1 MEAVFDP
8 RTFAALRAD
17 LSARIGSSI
26 SGLALLDAES
36 NVSAL
41 DEGLAEAMGV
51 DASDVI
57 GRPLPW
63 VFGKLGLP
71 KKTDPSEVMNRPVDL
86 PNGQQVA
93 MGLTADGLAL
103 SVIGEAHVVPPAP
116 VVPAVEPMP
125 AVAVAASLPTQ
136 SKKSLPK
143 AEPSLGL
150 EDFALALGA
159 CRDAEDLGLV
169 IEAWLPDLLPG
180 SRGTYAVNVGDRA
193 VVTATWPLGFSVK
206 PTQFAT
212 DRCMALRLGH
222 VFPDTGTNIPLACR
236 HGLDGVC
243 VPVTWSGEVVGVLS
257 AESADGARLERVARV
272 LAPYAYRLE
281 E

>member
-1 MEAVFDP
+1 MEVVFDP
-8 RTFAALRAD
+8 RTFAAMRAD

-26 SGLALLDAES
+26 SGLALLDADS

-41 DEGLAEAMGV
+41 DEGLAETIGLE
-51 DASDVI
+51 ASEVI

-103 SVIGEAHVVPPAP
+103 SLIGEATIVKPAAEPIPTMAVV
-116 VVPAVEPMP
+116 
-125 AVAVAASLPTQ
+125 SLPTE
-136 SKKSLPK
+136 PK
-143 AEPSLGL
+143 VKPAPKPPEVPASAGID
-150 EDFALALGA
+150 DFAVALGA
-159 CRDAEDLGLV
+159 CRDGEDLALV
-169 IEAWLPDLLPG
+169 IEAWLPDLVPG
-180 SRGTYAVNVGDRA
+180 SRGTYALNAGDRA

-206 PTQFAT
+206 PTQFST

-222 VFPDTGTNIPLACR
+222 TFPDTETKIPLACR
-236 HGLDGVC
+236 HGIDGIC
-243 VPVTWSGEVVGVLS
+243 VLVMWSGQILGVLS
-257 AESADGARLERVARV
+257 AESADKARLERVARV
-272 LAPYAYRLE
+272 LAPYAFRLE

>member
-1 MEAVFDP
+1 MEVVFDP

-26 SGLALLDAES
+26 SGLALLDADS

-51 DASDVI
+51 DVTEVV

-71 KKTDPSEVMNRPVDL
+71 KKTDPSEVMSKPMDM

-103 SVIGEAHVVPPAP
+103 SVIGEAHVATPTVEDLPRMAVVTPISEP
-116 VVPAVEPMP
+116 VVKHEP
-125 AVAVAASLPTQ
+125 VASSA
-136 SKKSLPK
+136 K
-143 AEPSLGL
+143 L
-150 EDFALALGA
+150 EDFAVALGA
-159 CRDAEDLGLV
+159 CRDGEDLALV
-169 IEAWLPDLLPG
+169 IEGWLPDLLPG
-180 SRGTYAVNVGDRA
+180 SKGTYSLNAGDRA
-193 VVTATWPLGFSVK
+193 VVAATWPLGFSVR
-206 PTQFAT
+206 PTQFTT

-222 VFPDTGTNIPLACR
+222 TFPDSATKIPLVCR
-236 HGLDGVC
+236 HGIDGVC
-243 VPVTWSGEVVGVLS
+243 VPVTWSGEIVGVLS
-257 AESADGARLERVARV
+257 AEGADTERLERIARV